1 MCIPFD
7 ELNDDQQATVRAIF
21 EDPPRSD
28 ILWSDIL
35 ALFEAADNAVLE
47 SDGFIYVSLSDATGG
62 VGIFPY
68 SVGQKYFGRHMVGNL
83 REYLRGVGV
92 EPR

>member
-7 ELNDDQQATVRAIF
+7 ELNDDHQATITAIF
-21 EDPPRSD
+21 EDPARSD

-35 ALFEAADNAVLE
+35 TLFEALSNNILKA
-47 SDGFIYVSLSDATGG
+47 DGFIYVSLSDATGG
-62 VGIFPY
+62 VGIFPCPL
-68 SVGQKYFGRHMVGNL
+68 GQEYFGRHMVGNL

-92 EPR
+92 EPK

>member
-7 ELNDDQQATVRAIF
+7 ELNDDHQATISAIF
-21 EDPPRSD
+21 EDPARSD
-28 ILWSDIL
+28 ILWTDIL
-35 ALFEAADNAVLE
+35 TLFEAISNNVLKA
-47 SDGFIYVSLSDATGG
+47 DGFIYVSLRDVSGG

-68 SVGQKYFGRHMVGNL
+68 LAGQRYFGRHMVENL

-92 EPR
+92 EPE